1 MDRQPIILIVDKSHS
16 DVELIQDAFLELGL
30 RADFLLA
37 YDGEQALMLLRDGQ
51 RRPDFIILEL
61 NLPSPDG
68 RELLAWIK
76 SHAEL
81 KRIPT
86 VVLTTSS
93 DEADIAACFDLS
105 ANGYIVKPPRWED
118 FVDVIRSLQQFWFST
133 ARLTDSE

>member
-1 MDRQPIILIVDKSHS
+1 MDRQPIILIIDKSHS

-86 VVLTTSS
+86 VMLTTSN
-93 DEADIAACFDLS
+93 DETDIAACFALS

-133 ARLTDSE
+133 ARLSDSE